1 MSKKLLTDIAAS
13 LQMFEARSLN
23 LPPDITLEQFSD
35 IGRFL
40 KQCSDASQL
49 WLQDWK
55 AQGERILGRDAVAMV
70 CQQLVL
76 EIEVARSLPPPS
88 ERIESLS
95 VEHHFIAGWMCED
108 IEDAKMWLATA
119 VEAKLDANQLRL
131 SIKAGEVRR
140 ASPQAAGARVGLANI
155 GAVMYEW
162 TQFRRR
168 VDVQK
173 YTPDVCAEIDE
184 MFSPVVAE
192 INEWIGQIRNRTALL
207 KK

>member
-1 MSKKLLTDIAAS
+1 
-13 LQMFEARSLN
+13 
-23 LPPDITLEQFSD
+23 
-35 IGRFL
+35 
-40 KQCSDASQL
+40 
-49 WLQDWK
+49 
-55 AQGERILGRDAVAMV
+55 
-70 CQQLVL
+70 
-76 EIEVARSLPPPS
+76 
-88 ERIESLS
+88 
-95 VEHHFIAGWMCED
+95 
-108 IEDAKMWLATA
+108 MWLATA